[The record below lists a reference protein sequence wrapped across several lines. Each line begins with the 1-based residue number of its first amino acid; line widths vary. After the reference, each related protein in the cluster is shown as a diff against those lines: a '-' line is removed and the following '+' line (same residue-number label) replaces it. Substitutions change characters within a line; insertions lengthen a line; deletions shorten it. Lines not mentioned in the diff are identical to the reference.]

1 MVRTCAFGGGWRP
14 MSDPSQDAPDL
25 RDPGWFPHD
34 IDLNS
39 GRAGYVRTD
48 RATLSA
54 EPFLDHRWLGA
65 EAVSAT
71 ASLAGLD
78 AVVAEPPQMSF
89 IWHTSHCAS
98 TLLAAC
104 LDSPGRCLALKE
116 PRVLVILAALK
127 QSGRLRDPGAARAVF
142 GLLGRRFDPA
152 EQVLVKPS
160 NGANGLIAE
169 AAELTRGRAL
179 LMYSDCESFVL
190 SMARRGRSG
199 FAYVRDRFRNLAAD
213 GHPASR
219 WPAADL
225 FRLTDLEMT
234 GLVWRM
240 QMDVLEAASARLGE
254 RARSLDCSRLLADPA
269 SVLTSIDQFLG
280 LGLGPERIGR
290 VVAGPLL
297 ARDAKQPGVAF
308 DAAARAEQDD
318 HIRRQL
324 GADLPAVLESIAAMT
339 PRPSGLAPSIEAE
352 WQEGSSASSASPV
365 MMN

>member
-1 MVRTCAFGGGWRP
+1 
-14 MSDPSQDAPDL
+14 MSDSSQDAPDL
-25 RDPGWFPHD
+25 RDPGWFLHD
-34 IDLNS
+34 IDLSS
-39 GRAGYVRTD
+39 GRAGFVRTD
-48 RATLSA
+48 RAALSA

-65 EAVSAT
+65 EAVAAT
-71 ASLAGLD
+71 APLSELEA
-78 AVVAEPPQMSF
+78 ASAEPPAMSF

-127 QSGRLRDPGAARAVF
+127 QSGRLRDPRVTASVL
-142 GLLGRRFDPA
+142 GLLGRRFEPG

-169 AAELTRGRAL
+169 AADLTRGRAL

-190 SMARRGRSG
+190 SMARLGRSG

-213 GHPASR
+213 GHPAAR
-219 WPAADL
+219 WPATEL

-240 QMDVLEAASARLGE
+240 QMDVLEAASARLGD
-254 RARSLDCSRLLADPA
+254 RARSLDCSRLLADPGP
-269 SVLTSIDQFLG
+269 VLARIDAFLG
-280 LGLGPERIGR
+280 LGLGPERIGQ
-290 VVAGPLL
+290 VLAGPLL
-297 ARDAKQPGVAF
+297 ARDAKRPGAAF

-318 HIRRQL
+318 EIRRQL
-324 GADLPAVLESIAAMT
+324 GADLPAVLESILAMSSG
-339 PRPSGLAPSIEAE
+339 PSGLAPPIEAE
-352 WQEGSSASSASPV
+352 WLPGSAAEATSPV
-365 MMN
+365 MMT